1 MTWDI
6 PAALKSGIDLI
17 DKFIPDTDA
26 KNRAKEAW
34 QLRVLEIAAQEATQQ
49 SQTNTAEAGHASLF
63 VSGWRPAVGWV
74 CAASFAWVCVG
85 QPLFSWT
92 YVLLTKQPAP
102 VIALPTEMLMTT
114 LLGMLGLGTLRT
126 LEKIKGVNAR

>member
-1 MTWDI
+1 MTWDV
-6 PAALKSGIDLI
+6 PAAIKSGIDLI
-17 DKFIPDTDA
+17 EKFVPDTDA

-49 SQTNTAEAGHASLF
+49 SQTNTAEAAHASLF

-85 QPLFSWT
+85 QPLFSWI
-92 YVLLTKQPAP
+92 YVLTTKQPAP

-126 LEKIKGVNAR
+126 LEKIKGVNAK

>member
-1 MTWDI
+1 MWDI
-6 PAALKSGIDLI
+6 PAMVKSGVDLI

-49 SQTNTAEAGHASLF
+49 SQTNTAEAGHATLF

-74 CAASFAWVCVG
+74 CALSFGWICFG
-85 QPLFSWT
+85 QPLFSWI
-92 YVLLTKQPAP
+92 YVLTTKQPAP
-102 VIALPTEMLMTT
+102 VVELPTEMLMTT

-126 LEKIKGVNAR
+126 LEKIKGVNSK

>member
-1 MTWDI
+1 MI
-6 PAALKSGIDLI
+6 KSGVDLI

-49 SQTNTAEAGHASLF
+49 SQTNTAEAAHASLF

-126 LEKIKGVNAR
+126 LEKIKGVNAK

>member
-1 MTWDI
+1 MMWDI
-6 PAALKSGIDLI
+6 PAMVKSGVDLI

-49 SQTNTAEAGHASLF
+49 SQTNTAEAGHATLF

-74 CAASFAWVCVG
+74 CAASFGWICFG
-85 QPLFSWT
+85 QPLFSWV
-92 YVLLTKQPAP
+92 YVLTTKQPAP
-102 VIALPTEMLMTT
+102 VVELPTEMLMTT

-126 LEKIKGVNAR
+126 LEKIKGVNSK

>member
-6 PAALKSGIDLI
+6 PAMIKSGVDLI

-26 KNRAKEAW
+26 KNRAKEQW

-49 SQTNTAEAGHASLF
+49 STTNTAEAAHKSLF

-74 CAASFAWVCVG
+74 CALSFGWICFG
-85 QPLFSWT
+85 QPLFSWI
-92 YVLLTKQPAP
+92 YVLTTKQPAP
-102 VIALPTEMLMTT
+102 VVELPTEMLMTT

-126 LEKIKGVNAR
+126 LEKIRGVNAK

>member
-1 MTWDI
+1 MIKT
-6 PAALKSGIDLI
+6 GVDLI

-49 SQTNTAEAGHASLF
+49 SATNTVEAANPSLF
-63 VSGWRPAVGWV
+63 TSGWRPFVGWV
-74 CAASFAWVCVG
+74 CGFSFLWICFG
-85 QPLFSWT
+85 QPLFSWI
-92 YVLLTKQPAP
+92 YVLATKQPAP
-102 VIALPTEMLMTT
+102 VVELPTEMLMTT

-126 LEKIKGVNAR
+126 LEKIKAVAAK

>member
-6 PAALKSGIDLI
+6 PAMIKSGVDLI
-17 DKFIPDTDA
+17 DKFIPDTDS

-49 SQTNTAEAGHASLF
+49 SATNTVEASHPSLF
-63 VSGWRPAVGWV
+63 IGGWRPAVGWV
-74 CAASFAWVCVG
+74 CAFSFAWICFG
-85 QPLFSWT
+85 QPLFSWIYALT
-92 YVLLTKQPAP
+92 TKQPAP
-102 VIALPTEMLMTT
+102 VVELPTEMLMTV

-126 LEKIKGVNAR
+126 LEKIKSVAAK

>member
-1 MTWDI
+1 MM
-6 PAALKSGIDLI
+6 KSGIDLI

-26 KNRAKEAW
+26 KNRAKEQW

-49 SQTNTAEAGHASLF
+49 SQTNTAEAGHTSLF

-74 CAASFAWVCVG
+74 CAFSFGWICFG

-92 YVLLTKQPAP
+92 YVLVTKQPAP
-102 VIALPTEMLMTT
+102 VVELPTEMLMTT

-126 LEKIKGVNAR
+126 LEKIRGVNAK

>member
-1 MTWDI
+1 MTWDV
-6 PAALKSGIDLI
+6 PAMIKSGVDLI

-49 SQTNTAEAGHASLF
+49 SQTNTAEAAHASLF

-126 LEKIKGVNAR
+126 LEKIKGVNAK

>member
-1 MTWDI
+1 MI
-6 PAALKSGIDLI
+6 KSGVDLI

-26 KNRAKEAW
+26 KNRAKEQW

-49 SQTNTAEAGHASLF
+49 SQTNTAEAAHASLF

-74 CAASFAWVCVG
+74 CAFSFGWICFG

-92 YVLLTKQPAP
+92 YVLVTKQPAP
-102 VIALPTEMLMTT
+102 VVELPTEMLMTT

-126 LEKIKGVNAR
+126 LEKIKSVAAK

>member
-1 MTWDI
+1 MI
-6 PAALKSGIDLI
+6 KSGVDLI

-49 SQTNTAEAGHASLF
+49 SQTNTAEAAHASLF
-63 VSGWRPAVGWV
+63 VSGWRPFVGWA
-74 CAASFAWVCVG
+74 CGFAFAWICFG

-92 YVLLTKQPAP
+92 YVLITKQPAP
-102 VIALPTEMLMTT
+102 VVELPTEMLMTT

-126 LEKIKGVNAR
+126 LEKIKGVNAK

>member
-1 MTWDI
+1 MI
-6 PAALKSGIDLI
+6 KSGVDLI
-17 DKFIPDTDA
+17 DKFVPDTDA

-49 SQTNTAEAGHASLF
+49 SETNTAEAAHASLF

-102 VIALPTEMLMTT
+102 VVELPTEMLMTT

-126 LEKIKGVNAR
+126 LEKIKGVNAK

>member
-1 MTWDI
+1 MTWDV
-6 PAALKSGIDLI
+6 PAAIKSGIDLI
-17 DKFIPDTDA
+17 EKFVPDTDA

-49 SQTNTAEAGHASLF
+49 SQTNTAEAAHASLF

-126 LEKIKGVNAR
+126 LEKIKGVNAK

>member
-6 PAALKSGIDLI
+6 PAMVQSGLEII
-17 DKFIPDTDA
+17 DKVIPDADA
-26 KNRAKEAW
+26 KNRAREAW
-34 QLRVLEIAAQEATQQ
+34 QLKVLEIAAAEAQQQ
-49 SQTNTAEAGHASLF
+49 SQTNTAEAQNSSLF

-74 CAASFAWVCVG
+74 CAFSFAWVCVG
-85 QPLFSWT
+85 QPMFSWL

-126 LEKIKGVNAR
+126 LEKIKGVSAK

>member
-6 PAALKSGIDLI
+6 PALLKTGIDLL
-17 DKFIPDTDA
+17 DKVIPDADA
-26 KNRAKEAW
+26 KRRAQEAW

-49 SQTNTAEAGHASLF
+49 SATNTVEAGHASLF

-126 LEKIKGVNAR
+126 LEKIRGVNSK

>member
-6 PAALKSGIDLI
+6 PAMIKSGVDLI
-17 DKFIPDTDA
+17 DKFVPDTDA

-34 QLRVLEIAAQEATQQ
+34 QLRVLEIAAQEASQQ
-49 SQTNTAEAGHASLF
+49 STTNTEEAKHASLF

-74 CAASFAWVCVG
+74 CAFSFMWICFG
-85 QPLFSWT
+85 QPLFSWV
-92 YVLLTKQPAP
+92 YVLVTKQPAP
-102 VIALPTEMLMTT
+102 VIDLPTEMLMTT

-126 LEKIKGVNAR
+126 LEKIKGVSAK

>member
-6 PAALKSGIDLI
+6 PAMIKSGVDLI
-17 DKFIPDTDA
+17 DKFVPDTDA

-49 SQTNTAEAGHASLF
+49 SATNTAEANHPSLF
-63 VSGWRPAVGWV
+63 VSGWRPFVGWA
-74 CAASFAWVCVG
+74 CGFAFAWICFG
-85 QPLFSWT
+85 QPLFSWV
-92 YVLLTKQPAP
+92 YVLTTKQPAP
-102 VIALPTEMLMTT
+102 VVELPTEMLMTT

-126 LEKIKGVNAR
+126 LEKIKGVNAK

>member
-49 SQTNTAEAGHASLF
+49 SATNTVEAAHPSLF
-63 VSGWRPAVGWV
+63 IGGWRPAVGWV
-74 CAASFAWVCVG
+74 CAFSFAWICFG

-92 YVLLTKQPAP
+92 YVLITKQPAP
-102 VIALPTEMLMTT
+102 VVELPTEMLMTT

-126 LEKIKGVNAR
+126 LEKIKQVAAK

>member
-1 MTWDI
+1 MTWDL
-6 PAALKSGIDLI
+6 PAMMKSGIDLI

-49 SQTNTAEAGHASLF
+49 STTNTAEAQHTSLF

-74 CAASFAWVCVG
+74 CAFSFGWICFG

-92 YVLLTKQPAP
+92 YVLVTKQPAP
-102 VIALPTEMLMTT
+102 VVELPTEMLMTT

-126 LEKIKGVNAR
+126 LEKMKGVNAR

>member
-6 PAALKSGIDLI
+6 PAMIKSGVDLI
-17 DKFIPDTDA
+17 DKFVPDTDA

-49 SQTNTAEAGHASLF
+49 SQTNTAEAAHTSLF
-63 VSGWRPAVGWV
+63 VSGWRPFVGWA
-74 CAASFAWVCVG
+74 CGFAFAWICFG

-92 YVLLTKQPAP
+92 YVLISKQPAP
-102 VIALPTEMLMTT
+102 VVELPTEMLMTV

-126 LEKIKGVNAR
+126 LERIKGVNAK